1 MLSKNGATNFSSH
14 IIFIICI
21 FSVLMVFSNSFAD
34 TAIQDFQID
43 STRTDSSYVKT
54 SQRGELNDYF
64 FRVIWVTILI
74 LGLIILGFY
83 IYKKTVGSQATTSKN
98 QIRVFSR
105 FNLGPKQSLMIVH
118 VENQKLVIG
127 VTEHSINLIKD
138 MGPYEAEDEEFENQP
153 HLSNNFAAILQRL
166 RKEN

>member
-1 MLSKNGATNFSSH
+1 MSSKINKTNKSARV
-14 IIFIICI
+14 IFIICI
-21 FSVLMVFSNSFAD
+21 FSILLLYSNTSADIAFQDSLM
-34 TAIQDFQID
+34 D
-43 STRTDSSYVKT
+43 STQADSSYIKS

-74 LGLIILGFY
+74 LGIIILGLY
-83 IYKKTVGSQATTSKN
+83 VYKKTIGTQSNTLKN

-118 VENQKLVIG
+118 VEDHKLVLG

-138 MGPYEAEDEEFENQP
+138 MGPYEAVDEEFENQP
-153 HLSNNFAAILQRL
+153 HLSNNFATILQRL
-166 RKEN
+166 RKDN